1 MSKSNS
7 RKASEVLAFRM
18 TPDEW
23 EALRAAAAMSGLG
36 PTTFARRAAFAA
48 AAIATPVYEART
60 PNPNKVELAKALGL
74 LGRMASSLNQLAKVA
89 NSAGQLHSPKL
100 IKELTNEV
108 RALRSDLVGKE

>member
-1 MSKSNS
+1 MSKSEK
-7 RKASEVLAFRM
+7 RKADVVISFRM
-18 TPDEW
+18 TSDES

-48 AAIATPVYEART
+48 AALPAPAYEART

-74 LGRMASSLNQLAKVA
+74 LGRMASSLNQLAKIA